1 MGDMTVEEL
10 KDKNLWFL
18 WSAKPGK
25 NGKVT
30 KVPFAANGGATGTD
44 DAHKGTWVS
53 FDDAESARNQFRASG
68 LGLKIPKGFFL
79 LDIDH
84 KDISDPFAQ
93 LMLSRF
99 SSYAEVSPSGK
110 GIHIIGQCDI
120 TKLPVHFDDRRKKLV
135 LDSEYYQKR
144 SDIGLELYI
153 GDITNRYGTFTG
165 NTINSLPI
173 ADCTQAVLT
182 TLDKEMRKKPKAKY
196 SAKRDGGRAVFDIVC
211 DLRKQKNGD
220 KFIRLYDKGDFSEYG
235 SQSEADAALCALIAF
250 RTGADPDAIDEV
262 FRSSALYRSKWER
275 DDYRENTINAG
286 ISACNGVFHRSKMEH
301 PDFIKFNE
309 QTGEP
314 YVSVPL
320 LAKYVREHLQYILVR
335 DNGKQGLLKYVYE
348 GGCYRLYADNM
359 LLGIIKKY
367 IADYDEELVKMSK
380 VNEVLLHI
388 TTDLTYVSQDSLN
401 ADEDI
406 INFQNGILKITA
418 TDTELIPHSA
428 DILSTIQLP
437 CEWSNEDILVKNP
450 FGFQLAGVLVNDAV
464 TREAISKDQMR
475 KFLKFVHDD
484 VVYCKYYE
492 VVYILFHTG
501 MRISE
506 FCGLTL
512 KDIDLENRTIN
523 IDHQLQRTSDMRY
536 IIETTKT
543 DAGTRVLPITEDV
556 AQMFQAIIEDRNA
569 PKVEK
574 TIDGYSGFLFYDD
587 NGMPLVAMHWQHR
600 FNHMVGRYNDIYR
613 VQMPNITPH
622 VCRHTYCSNMA
633 KSGMNPKTLQYLMGH
648 SDISVTMNVYTHIG
662 FDDAEEELKRMEEF
676 QKAQA
681 EIEKKNDAKAVSQ
694 KMFKVV

>member
-1 MGDMTVEEL
+1 MGDMTVDEL
-10 KDKNLWFL
+10 KDKKLWFL
-18 WSAKPGK
+18 WSAKPGG

-30 KVPFAANGGATGTD
+30 KVSFAANGGATGTD
-44 DAHKGTWVS
+44 DAHRGTWVS
-53 FDDAESARNQFRASG
+53 FDDAESARNQFQASG

-196 SAKRDGGRAVFDIVC
+196 SAKRDGDRAVFDIVC

-320 LAKYVREHLQYILVR
+320 LAKYVREHLLVNIV
-335 DNGKQGLLKYVYE
+335 NGQMTVCELVDRYLKTKTGVRQSTKQGYVTVQRLLAKEAFGKKTIRSVKTSDAK
-348 GGCYRLYADNM
+348 LF
-359 LLGIIKKY
+359 LIKLQQEDGKSY
-367 IADYDEELVKMSK
+367 SSIHTIRG
-380 VNEVLLHI
+380 VLRP
-388 TTDLTYVSQDSLN
+388 
-401 ADEDI
+401 A
-406 INFQNGILKITA
+406 FQMA
-418 TDTELIPHSA
+418 VD
-428 DILSTIQLP
+428 D
-437 CEWSNEDILVKNP
+437 DILVKNP

-574 TIDGYSGFLFYDD
+574 SIDGYSGFLFYDD
-587 NGMPLVAMHWQHR
+587 NEMPLVAMHWQHR

-622 VCRHTYCSNMA
+622 VCRHTYYSNMS
-633 KSGMNPKTLQYLMGH
+633 KSGMNPNTLQYLMGH
-648 SDISVTMNVYTHIG
+648 SDISVPMNVYTHIG
-662 FDDAEEELKRMEEF
+662 FDDVEEELKRMEEF
-676 QKAQA
+676 RKAQA
-681 EIEKKNDAKAVSQ
+681 EVEQKKEKPMSQ
-694 KMFKVV
+694 KMFKVI